1 MRKTKLMALLLAA
14 LMVVAVFAGCA
25 SGVAQE
31 DLDKTNANVADLA
44 DKVADLA
51 DSIKD
56 QAPTDNSDVLDA
68 IGSLGDKIGALED
81 KIENVE
87 SDLNQKIEDVKD
99 DAPATDV
106 PGTTPVAPDAAVKA
120 AAQAAQAELEVK
132 KGIFAK
138 DAAEYDAVDYA
149 KILEA
154 FGAANVAINAATT
167 VAEVEA
173 AKAALQ
179 AELDKYMTYAMK
191 AYDYYIRLLGNITED
206 AEDLVDEAKAF
217 LKEFKTTYDEKNV
230 EFVGKLDSVSK
241 TTAPEWIA
249 EAAYLVSEGSTE
261 ARDEY
266 IDVYTN
272 IENLIFLYNS
282 TSKSASTTKDITF
295 VNEKGKIESETLN
308 TLAYYVELAEEIV
321 DEIDDV
327 VGEELI
333 YSKELEN
340 KSNDLSKLFDKY
352 DAFAEIAVILGGE
365 ALVDLVENADVLLA
379 AEEAYDNL
387 MEAVKAYDEA
397 TVVSRTQKE
406 DVFYYYTELDD
417 KTALEYTDEDGELA
431 WTADVY
437 AEVDAILADW
447 IDAYDL
453 SEENVKAIIEA
464 KEGAN
469 FYTDYASKPNKTTTY
484 VYNRHYTALLTEACE
499 KFADEIADQIK
510 DLNGLTNTSVQ
521 ALLDY
526 DAIEEAIE
534 DLLVL
539 QEADKNATYP
549 ENVAIEIKTFFDAD
563 DWKVILR
570 ESGIYEDLADERI
583 AAYTGIID
591 LFTFDADIDALDDA
605 DKVYF
610 DYVDHD
616 DNATTDEVLVDN
628 RGNKEYCEIHTFF
641 TVTYTTINDA
651 ADAINDKIADLV
663 EDVADNKLSSNKKFI
678 ELEGKFVKL
687 AGSQTF
693 ESDDV
698 VFTAADNCYVAVED
712 LYGKDYEDYMKAL
725 AADSS
730 IEAFLYHYG
739 EFAEMI
745 DIDDFNDA
753 KAALEAH
760 IMDLFDE
767 IDNIVDL
774 VEAIGYVRDDGKAVV
789 YEDANKN
796 GKYDDGEEVAGA
808 EIEYLVSLDDAA
820 AVKAAIDAHNKWVYA
835 GGSTDIEY
843 FATHVDEDDY
853 EYDDV
858 YKMVTLENV
867 EEISE
872 AIARLADLDV
882 DIQNLEKKASQFV
895 SAVNNAL
902 AVHKATPI
910 VVTVDDN
917 YLNYDESN
925 STKWWSWTKRTLS
938 TEADAVD
945 NAGTYTFVVKGEP
958 WKLSSGNS
966 YTANK
971 SNPYAWLESK
981 TYTKTEL
988 LKTIAGMY
996 DKFVAANVEY
1006 KADADND
1013 YEDGEAYYYQ
1023 LPEYAD
1029 YKAFDD
1035 AVKSYEALDLLSA
1048 KGYVLKT
1055 VGAGT
1060 ADSFRAQIANAA
1072 TIAAV
1077 ENAIYNYNVNVS
1089 SKITATSINEY
1100 TIYDF
1105 DRLPVV
1111 ELQ

>member
-217 LKEFKTTYDEKNV
+217 LKEFKNTYDEKNV
-230 EFVGKLDSVSK
+230 EFVGKLDGVSK
-241 TTAPEWIA
+241 TTADEWIA

-282 TSKSASTTKDITF
+282 TSKSASTTKVITF

-321 DEIDDV
+321 DEIDEV

-333 YSKELEN
+333 YSAELEADD
-340 KSNDLSKLFDKY
+340 NDLSELFDKY
-352 DAFAEIAVILGGE
+352 DDFAEIAVVLGGE

-397 TVVSRTQKE
+397 TVVNRTTKKP
-406 DVFYYYTELDD
+406 VFYYFEELAN

-469 FYTDYASKPNKTTTY
+469 FYTDYSSKPSKTNTY
-484 VYNRHYTALLTEACE
+484 VYYRHVNALLTEACE

-521 ALLDY
+521 AVLDY

-534 DLLVL
+534 DLLEL
-539 QEADKNATYP
+539 QVADKNATYP
-549 ENVAIEIKTFFDAD
+549 ENVAIKLAAFADAD
-563 DWKVILR
+563 WDVILR

-583 AAYTGIID
+583 AAYAGIID
-591 LFTFDADIDALDDA
+591 LFTFDADIDQLDDE
-605 DKVYF
+605 DEIHFGY
-610 DYVDHD
+610 D
-616 DNATTDEVLVDN
+616 DDDVLVDN
-628 RGNKEYCEIHTFF
+628 RKDGDMYEFF

-687 AGSQTF
+687 TGSQEF
-693 ESDDV
+693 ESDDE

-712 LYGKDYEDYMKAL
+712 LYGKGYEDYMDAL
-725 AADSS
+725 AANSS

-843 FATHVDEDDY
+843 FATLVDEDDY

-858 YKMVTLENV
+858 YEMVTLENV

-872 AIARLADLDV
+872 AIARLATLDV
-882 DIQNLEKKASQFV
+882 AIQNLEKQASQFV
-895 SAVNNAL
+895 AAVNNAL

-917 YLNYDESN
+917 YLNYDK
-925 STKWWSWTKRTLS
+925 STSTRWWSWTKRTLS
-938 TEADAVD
+938 TADDAKD
-945 NAGTYTFVVKGEP
+945 NEGSYTFVVKGEP
-958 WKLSSGNS
+958 WKLSTGNS
-966 YTANK
+966 YTAQK
-971 SNPYAWLESK
+971 GDPYKWLESK
-981 TYTKTEL
+981 TYTKAEL
-988 LKTIAGMY
+988 LKTIAAMY
-996 DKFVAANVEY
+996 ERFVAANVEY

-1013 YEDGEAYYYQ
+1013 YEDGEYYYYQ

-1048 KGYVLKT
+1048 KGYVLAA

-1060 ADSFRAQIANAA
+1060 ADSFRAQIANAT

-1105 DRLPVV
+1105 DRLPVADPV
-1111 ELQ
+1111 